1 MPRWTPT
8 PCERVGNSLIKAQFD
23 CFVSQSCAT
32 RTGGCINAVRLQ
44 CDEHSGSATCLRY
57 VCMNWGLYIT
67 QCDTVVHAGPGL
79 SLDAFFNEHLRKN
92 APVSTL
98 LSRTCLLLCAATN
111 PLCRR

>member
-8 PCERVGNSLIKAQFD
+8 PWERVGNSLIKAQFD
-23 CFVSQSCAT
+23 CFLQAC
-32 RTGGCINAVRLQ
+32 CINAVRLQ

-79 SLDAFFNEHLRKN
+79 SLDAFFTEHLRKN